1 VCAAVAGLLTGHGV
15 RVHLTREPSPTPLGE
30 LIRAGTRVYYGMA
43 LACLVAGD
51 RHHHL
56 ASEVR
61 PRRDRGD
68 VVLSDRYLPSSFVLQ
83 RIDGLA
89 WETIAALNEGAD
101 MPGLAVILTADPA
114 VIAARLEQR
123 GGHSRFEAMP
133 GAAATEA
140 ALYDD
145 TARRL
150 ASEGWPVCRVD
161 ATTRTPGELAADIAG
176 RILTGRQPERA

>member
-1 VCAAVAGLLTGHGV
+1 
-15 RVHLTREPSPTPLGE
+15 
-30 LIRAGTRVYYGMA
+30 M
-43 LACLVAGD
+43 
-51 RHHHL
+51 
-56 ASEVR
+56 
-61 PRRDRGD
+61 
-68 VVLSDRYLPSSFVLQ
+68 VLSDRYLPSSFVLQ

-101 MPGLAVILTADPA
+101 VPGLAVIMTADPD
-114 VIAARLEQR
+114 VIAARLHQR

-145 TARRL
+145 TAKRL
-150 ASEGWPVCRVD
+150 TSQGWPVCRID

-176 RILTGRQPERA
+176 RILAGCQQEPT